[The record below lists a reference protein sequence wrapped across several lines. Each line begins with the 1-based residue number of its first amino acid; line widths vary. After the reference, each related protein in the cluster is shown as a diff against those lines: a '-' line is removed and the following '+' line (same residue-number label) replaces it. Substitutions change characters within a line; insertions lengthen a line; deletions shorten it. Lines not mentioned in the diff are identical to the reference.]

1 MDQETGLAKLL
12 IVYYSKSGNTK
23 MMAEAIAQGAKDYGE
38 VEVIIKTAE
47 EATNDDLMKA
57 DCIVLG
63 SPTYFRLPAW
73 PLKKFI
79 DESIDVYD
87 KLKSKKGA
95 MFSSA
100 GDEDSGAHCIEAL
113 KNVLEEHGIHVIG
126 NGLLIEEDPTE
137 EEIEQCKEFG
147 SMIAEQL

>member
-1 MDQETGLAKLL
+1 MEQETGLPKLL

-23 MMAEAIAQGAKDYGE
+23 MMAEAIAQGAKDFGQ
-38 VEVIIKTAE
+38 VDVILKDVKD
-47 EATNDDLMKA
+47 ATNEDLMEA

-73 PLKKFI
+73 QLKRFI
-79 DESIDVYD
+79 DESIEIYE
-87 KLKSKKGA
+87 KLKTKKGA

-100 GDEDSGAHCIEAL
+100 GDEDSGAYCIEAL
-113 KNVLEEHGIHVIG
+113 KNVLEEHGIKVIG
-126 NGLLIEEDPTE
+126 DGLLIEEDPTE
-137 EEIEQCKEFG
+137 EEIEKCKEFG